1 MTRRFNRNLAVD
13 ALVDFYIDSIS
24 STNEGEF
31 GFIRDILVNGFS
43 GYDTWEDLEL
53 IEECLQRN
61 IPDDYYFESEE
72 E

>member
-43 GYDTWEDLEL
+43 GYNTWDDLKL
-53 IEECLQRN
+53 IEECMN
-61 IPDDYYFESEE
+61 SDIPEYLYFESEE